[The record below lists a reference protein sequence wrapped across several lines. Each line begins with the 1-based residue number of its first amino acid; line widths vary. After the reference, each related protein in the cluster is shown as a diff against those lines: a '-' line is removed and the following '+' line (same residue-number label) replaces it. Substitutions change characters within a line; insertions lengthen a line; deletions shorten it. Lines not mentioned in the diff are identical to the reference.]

1 MSEPLVVMDGLT
13 IRAPSRT
20 LVEDITF
27 TIYGGRVTALVGP
40 SGAGKSLTARAVM
53 CVLDVDPG
61 LVGGSLHYP
70 ALDPNIDWYEGVRGG
85 GMPAQQRLLARTR
98 HLRGAYF
105 TYSPQ
110 AASSAL
116 NPGRTIGRQLAM
128 AIARRETPPA
138 DLGAEIRRILHQ
150 VGLQPWAA
158 GALAGELSGGMA
170 QRAALAIAVAPK
182 PRLVIADEPE
192 TGLDPVLRRAVVEL
206 LVRVCKEEGAGLLL
220 ISHHAETVR
229 RIADDVIQL
238 RGQHGETG
246 GTA

>member
-1 MSEPLVVMDGLT
+1 MTAPLVEMDNLT

-20 LVEDITF
+20 LVEGVSFQIHP
-27 TIYGGRVTALVGP
+27 GRVTALVGP
-40 SGAGKSLTARAVM
+40 SGAGKSLTARAAM

-61 LVGGSLHYP
+61 LVAGSLRYP
-70 ALDPNIDWYEGVRGG
+70 AVDPSTDWYEGVRGG
-85 GMPAQQRLLARTR
+85 GMRAQQRLLARTR

-110 AASSAL
+110 AATSAL
-116 NPGRTIGRQLAM
+116 NPGRTIGRQLVM
-128 AIARRETPPA
+128 AIARRDTPPD
-138 DLGAEIRRILHQ
+138 DLGAEVRRILAQ
-150 VGLQPWAA
+150 VGLQPRAS
-158 GALAGELSGGMA
+158 GALPGELSGGMA

-206 LVRVCKEEGAGLLL
+206 LVRVCRDEGAGLLL
-220 ISHHAETVR
+220 ISHHKDTVR

-238 RGQHGETG
+238 KGRDGETG